1 MGASGASRV
10 NPGVKL
16 RRRLQIFVAEE
27 LPNQFMR
34 AGIRVEVDFGGDMPE
49 LVRSD
54 PDAEV
59 PEDAPLD
66 RHPNSPQRSS
76 DACAAGGVFVF
87 EFQLRRSGAAAR

>member
-27 LPNQFMR
+27 LSNQFVR
-34 AGIRVEVDFGGDMPE
+34 PGIRVEMDFGGDVPE

-59 PEDAPLD
+59 PEYAPLD
-66 RHPNSPQRSS
+66 RHPNSPQRSP
-76 DACAAGGVFVF
+76 DACA
-87 EFQLRRSGAAAR
+87 